1 MFDSRHPI
9 YFFSVWVIFSTFLMG
24 QPGQPPYVC
33 EKFPMDIYQVLMDLV
48 HAHASS
54 NTLDGIAQCL
64 VKILEGTDHRT
75 MPWE

>member
-1 MFDSRHPI
+1 
-9 YFFSVWVIFSTFLMG
+9 
-24 QPGQPPYVC
+24 
-33 EKFPMDIYQVLMDLV
+33 MDIYQVLMDLV